1 MKNCRALL
9 LLMMIAVMGLM
20 TAPFSMAEEQPKVS
34 PLFTMGGDATT
45 ALLNDT
51 SVLSNLKTVK
61 DYANLYYKN
70 CVAYN
75 PDLEMNDYIQSQC
88 ACAAA
93 TMPDLL
99 TLPETRAMFD
109 PRNTD
114 VYPFTRFI
122 LLGYNDCLPETVR
135 DVVYDKCL
143 KSEFGGRRMKAR
155 KNTCV
160 CIADGLKNYVT
171 EYGAWLMP
179 GNTGDHYDALKVPGN
194 PISAVMDNIGFQM
207 QAEGFEKTC
216 LAREEYGW

>member
-1 MKNCRALL
+1 MKRF
-9 LLMMIAVMGLM
+9 IPFGLM
-20 TAPFSMAEEQPKVS
+20 LILALSVMSPRSAWAVDQPKIS
-34 PLFTMGGDATT
+34 PLFSMGGDATS

-51 SVLSNLKTVK
+51 SVLSNLKTVQ

-70 CVAYN
+70 CVAFN
-75 PDLEMNDYIQSQC
+75 PDPEMNDYIESQC

-114 VYPFTRFI
+114 VYPFTRFM

-143 KSEFGGRRMKAR
+143 NSEFGGRKMKAR

-160 CIADGLKNYVT
+160 CIADGLKNYIKA
-171 EYGAWLMP
+171 YGTWLMP
-179 GNTGDHYDALKVPGN
+179 GNAGDHYDALKMPGN